1 MKITLLPLLLG
12 LSLHPMLHAQQ
23 TLHPALSADYDC
35 IFTTVEQAFN
45 KVRLKGDFRQ
55 QDTLLFETRR
65 SVQLSKQGWTIGY
78 DIQKTY
84 DRGLFRQEKPGR
96 TFVFPVDKKGSLK
109 AGYSPPIK
117 LNKTESRL
125 SNYLCFTLLPF
136 PPGELK
142 EGVGWEATVN
152 AIPLVFTIYQDLKEK
167 LGRQCYWI
175 SFEQKGLRGRI
186 GNHYFL
192 EGEMFLEQKTGLL
205 VWLDLKNGISPAY
218 SQNRYRIQMA
228 LRDSAGLIA
237 AQLKE
242 YAATEDAIARLKNNY
257 EWIVPPVYNKVEATD
272 QRGFIVQQEGRYGW
286 LAGDGHTILPAAYDL
301 IHSGAGQMMQV
312 AKNDNITLVDTSGRI
327 LIDSLDEN
335 TFGQVLGHAA
345 QAVKRK
351 GKRLIINDKGKILND
366 YPHALYSE
374 FSSVGGGRWWV
385 MADGKSGLID
395 STRVIIPVEY
405 PFFRSVGNYF
415 SARKDSV
422 AYLFDAA
429 GETVFQRKGGAVTYL
444 SDNFVVIDGE
454 GLFDWKTQQQIW
466 SPCSSIRSI
475 DKRCLICEDEATSL
489 LYLLDTLG
497 RHLGTFSHL
506 DFYQEGLF
514 NLQPAQVSSKQNGLM
529 VAAEPSSDKWGIID
543 MQGKWVVAPTYKR
556 INSLDV
562 DVFVAEGVQWRYDNP
577 DLGMLRING
586 DTVLPFGHKKIWPLG
601 NNKYYI
607 EHSSRAGIFDVG
619 NGSFTGFPEGVACLE
634 TREFNGAYFLVVKKM
649 EKLGLLD
656 SNLKTIVEIE
666 FDKIGS
672 VTKYGVVVSL
682 YGKMGVVKR

>member
-1 MKITLLPLLLG
+1 MKLTLLPLFFALSFHSTLL
-12 LSLHPMLHAQQ
+12 AQQ
-23 TLHPALSADYDC
+23 TLHATLSADYDC
-35 IFTTVEQAFN
+35 IFSTVEQQFN
-45 KVRLKGDFRQ
+45 KGRLKGDFRQ
-55 QDTLLFETRR
+55 QDTLLFEARR

-84 DRGLFRQEKPGR
+84 DRGLFRQEKSGR
-96 TFVFPVDKKGSLK
+96 TFVFPVDKKGKLK

-125 SNYLCFTLLPF
+125 SSYLRFTLLPF

-142 EGVGWEATVN
+142 EGVSWEATVN

-175 SFEQKGLRGRI
+175 SFEQKGLRGRV

-237 AQLKE
+237 TQLKE
-242 YAATEDAIARLKNNY
+242 YAATEDAITRLKNNY

-351 GKRLIINDKGKILND
+351 GKRLIINDKGKVLND
-366 YPHALYSE
+366 
-374 FSSVGGGRWWV
+374 
-385 MADGKSGLID
+385 
-395 STRVIIPVEY
+395 
-405 PFFRSVGNYF
+405 
-415 SARKDSV
+415 
-422 AYLFDAA
+422 
-429 GETVFQRKGGAVTYL
+429 
-444 SDNFVVIDGE
+444 
-454 GLFDWKTQQQIW
+454 
-466 SPCSSIRSI
+466 
-475 DKRCLICEDEATSL
+475 
-489 LYLLDTLG
+489 
-497 RHLGTFSHL
+497 
-506 DFYQEGLF
+506 YQEGLF
-514 NLQPAQVSSKQNGLM
+514 NWSPAQVSSKQNGLM
-529 VAAEPSSDKWGIID
+529 IAAEPSSGKWGIID

-577 DLGMLRING
+577 DLGMFRVNG
-586 DTVLPFGHKKIWPLG
+586 DTVLPFGHKKIWRLG

-607 EHSSRAGIFDVG
+607 EHPSRTGIFDFSTT
-619 NGSFTGFPEGVACLE
+619 SFTPVPQGVSCIE
-634 TREFNGAYFLVVKKM
+634 TRTFETEHMLVVTKEGKM
-649 EKLGLLD
+649 GLLD
-656 SNLKTIVEIE
+656 SNLKTIIEIE

-672 VTKYGVVVSL
+672 VTKYGVVASL